1 MKKLLTVLAITAMT
15 AATPALAATDG
26 TLDTT
31 SSTGTFDVTVN
42 IPKMVRVSGL
52 DDLTFNITPAMLTEP
67 YFSRE
72 DQTSTFCVYS
82 NDGADGAYAMTVSGQ
97 ASGLGGGRPWALSG
111 PGGQL
116 PFAMWT
122 SDNTGSQFKTFRF
135 PNQTVNYL
143 SNADGNGRRTTLNCG
158 AQGDNATIK
167 VGVNDSD
174 LIAAQAGTFTGT
186 VTVTVS
192 TI

>member
-1 MKKLLTVLAITAMT
+1 MKKLILAIAVPAMV
-15 AATPALAATDG
+15 AATPAFAATDG
-26 TLDTT
+26 ALDTT
-31 SSTGTFDVTVN
+31 SSTGTLDVTVN

-67 YFSRE
+67 YHSRE
-72 DQTSTFCVYS
+72 DQTSAFCVYS
-82 NDGADGAYAMTVSGQ
+82 NDGANGAYSMTVSAN
-97 ASGLGGGRPWALSG
+97 ASGLGGSTPWALSG
-111 PGGQL
+111 PESL

-122 SDNTGSQFKTFRF
+122 SDDTGNQFKNFRF
-135 PNQTVNYL
+135 PNQTTSYL
-143 SNADGNGRRTTLNCG
+143 SNADGNGRRTTLDCSSK
-158 AQGDNATIK
+158 GDNATIK

-174 LIAAQAGTFTGT
+174 LIAAQAGTYTGT